1 MFDEKTFE
9 TPRMKGA
16 MDELMKSEE
25 GRELASKL
33 REQLTALNNQF
44 KNLKGEDKRKFLEE
58 FKDKMSDGFGNLK
71 ETIRSKMTSGDGEF
85 KFGGEESSTS
95 RSVVYDPSPN
105 YWLFFIAFVSVI
117 VVFG

>member
-1 MFDEKTFE
+1 MADQDTFE
-9 TPRMKGA
+9 TPRIKGA

-33 REQLTALNNQF
+33 REQLTNLNNQF
-44 KNLKGEDKRKFLEE
+44 KNLKGEDKKKFLEE
-58 FKDKMSDGFGNLK
+58 FREKMGDSFGTLKD
-71 ETIRSKMTSGDGEF
+71 TIKSKMASGDGEF
-85 KFGGEESSTS
+85 KFGGEESSTP

-105 YWLFFIAFVSVI
+105 YWLFFIAFVAII